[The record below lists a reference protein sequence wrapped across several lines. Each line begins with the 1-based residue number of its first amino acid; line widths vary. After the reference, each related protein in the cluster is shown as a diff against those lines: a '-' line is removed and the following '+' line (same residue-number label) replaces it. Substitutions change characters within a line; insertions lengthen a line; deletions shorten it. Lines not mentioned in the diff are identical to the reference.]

1 MDFRVDLIV
10 ASPNECMPEHNKR
23 RIPMKCAS
31 ICLSIII
38 SLFLLV
44 SCTPTTEPEAP
55 TEEVAGPTVEGVWEI
70 EEIETIGG
78 PDEGKIVPQAG
89 ILIFTKQYYSSVRDT
104 AVEPRPLW
112 GTTSPSD
119 AQIVESFNTFGADSG
134 KYELNESTITFR
146 PVVCDMP
153 DLMSGGSVTFD
164 YQLTDDTFT
173 LILKPGQLI
182 IPGVEVN
189 VEYTEQQYKM
199 RRLE

>member
-1 MDFRVDLIV
+1 
-10 ASPNECMPEHNKR
+10 MPEHSKR

-31 ICLSIII
+31 IYFSIIL

-44 SCTPTTEPEAP
+44 SCTPTTEPEAT

-70 EEIETIGG
+70 EEVETVGG

-112 GTTSPSD
+112 GTTSPTD
-119 AQIVESFNTFGADSG
+119 AQLEESYKSFGADSG
-134 KYELNESTITFR
+134 KYELTDSTITFR
-146 PVVCDMP
+146 PIVCDMP

-173 LILKPGQLI
+173 LVLRPGRLI
-182 IPGVEVN
+182 IPGVEVKA
-189 VEYTEQQYKM
+189 EYTEERYKM